1 MSSCF
6 SLLLLPYPPAWARV
20 ADSGAAVLAGAV
32 VDVDDDGAAA
42 IAAPAAAGGALPAA
56 FAAWGGLLLAGAP
69 SKTGVGAADANR
81 VDACAAAAAAAAADD
96 DDDDKDGAG
105 WRSYGAEAFG
115 LGPSYCSSFVLQCCP
130 EALEMKCGDG
140 CRGGP

>member
-56 FAAWGGLLLAGAP
+56 FAAWGGLLLAGVLRALC
-69 SKTGVGAADANR
+69 
-81 VDACAAAAAAAAADD
+81 ACMNWQ
-96 DDDDKDGAG
+96 GT
-105 WRSYGAEAFG
+105 
-115 LGPSYCSSFVLQCCP
+115 LQNWCRCC
-130 EALEMKCGDG
+130 
-140 CRGGP
+140 